1 MKKLRSLLRRYR
13 LFLIMIGVWFIL
25 LAIDAAL
32 AWSSLYLSG
41 SHFLQMLAV
50 LPPIF
55 LLLGLLDA
63 WVPREVIIRLTGE
76 GSGIKGA
83 TLAFLLG
90 SFASGPLYAAFPIAG
105 VMIAKGAG
113 VFNVMI
119 FIGAWSTTK
128 IPQLL
133 FEVSSLGWKFMV
145 LRFAINLP
153 VILIIGALVRRSLSQ
168 DDLDAIYH
176 TYSGEAVSID
186 PAIPDETYTRDI

>member
-1 MKKLRSLLRRYR
+1 MKRLFSRSFWLARLRRYR
-13 LFLIMIGVWFIL
+13 FFLCMLGVWFVL
-25 LAIDAAL
+25 LAVDLTL
-32 AWSSLYLSG
+32 AWQAIHLAGNNL
-41 SHFLQMLAV
+41 LQMLAV

-76 GSGIKGA
+76 GSGFKGA
-83 TLAFLLG
+83 ALAFLLG

-113 VFNVMI
+113 LMNVMI

-133 FEVSSLGWKFMV
+133 FEVSALGWQFMLV
-145 LRFAINLP
+145 RFALNLP
-153 VILIIGALVRRSLSQ
+153 VILLIGILVRRSLSTE
-168 DDLDAIYH
+168 DLVRIYERH
-176 TYSGEAVSID
+176 GE
-186 PAIPDETYTRDI
+186 PDMAP

>member
-1 MKKLRSLLRRYR
+1 MNRSSLLNNFLSLERWKGRLRRYAF
-13 LFLIMIGVWFIL
+13 FLSMVAVWFIL
-25 LAIDAAL
+25 LLIDAILAL
-32 AWSSLYLSG
+32 EALNLTG
-41 SHFLQMLAV
+41 KHFLQMLAV

-76 GSGIKGA
+76 GSGAKGA
-83 TLAFLLG
+83 ALAFLLG

-113 VFNVMI
+113 VMNVMV

-133 FEVSSLGWKFMV
+133 FEMSSLGWRFML
-145 LRFAINLP
+145 LRFILNLP
-153 VILIIGALVRRSLSQ
+153 LILLIGLLVRRSLSPEDLANIYQ
-168 DDLDAIYH
+168 RHAEDD
-176 TYSGEAVSID
+176 
-186 PAIPDETYTRDI
+186 